1 VSLGAAI
8 SLGFQK
14 YSDFTG
20 RSTRS
25 EFWWF
30 QLFLIL
36 GFLIVGTLWGP
47 LSTVWFLATAVPYFA
62 SAVRRL
68 RDAGFPFGLIFLW
81 PVPVVGT
88 IILIVLWLQASKP
101 VATNEALASEG

>member
-1 VSLGAAI
+1 MSFGTAIALG
-8 SLGFQK
+8 LQK
-14 YSDFTG
+14 FSDFTG

-30 QLFLIL
+30 QLFLVL

-47 LSTVWFLATAVPYFA
+47 LSTVWFLAASVPYFA

-68 RDAGFPFGLIFLW
+68 RDAGFPFGLIFFW
-81 PVPVVGT
+81 PLPVVGT

-101 VATNEALASEG
+101 SAIHEGLETER